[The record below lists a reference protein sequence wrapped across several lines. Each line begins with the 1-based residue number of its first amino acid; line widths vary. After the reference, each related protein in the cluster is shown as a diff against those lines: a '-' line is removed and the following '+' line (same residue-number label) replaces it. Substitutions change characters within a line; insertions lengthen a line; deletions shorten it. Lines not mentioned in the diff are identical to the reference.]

1 MEITSMPYIYILF
14 TVVLTVYGQLVV
26 KWQVSL
32 AGALPPSNG
41 DKIIFLAKLLINPW
55 IISSMAGAL
64 LAGMAWMAALTQLQL
79 SHAYPFIGLTF
90 AMVLVFSSILFQEP
104 MTWMKIAGASLVVA
118 GIALGSQG

>member
-1 MEITSMPYIYILF
+1 MPYIYILF

-32 AGALPPSNG
+32 AGALPASNG
-41 DKIIFLAKLLINPW
+41 DKIVFLAKLLINPW

-64 LAGMAWMAALTQLQL
+64 LAGVAWMAALTHLQL
-79 SHAYPFIGLTF
+79 SHAYPFMGLTF
-90 AMVLVFSSILFQEP
+90 VLVLVLSGIFFQEP
-104 MTWMKIAGASLVVA
+104 LSWIKIAGVSLIVA